1 VNLNNF
7 LVYIETDDNGLV
19 TANSFEA
26 LNAAKQAA
34 KVKDAAVSALVI
46 GDDVSKAVEEMR
58 FHGIEKIFIKQ
69 GGDFK
74 NYRPRN
80 FLAVFEK
87 IYQLLKPG
95 LALFCNSKNSL
106 DLAARAAV
114 YLDAALITDCVEI
127 KWEDEELFFTK
138 PIYSNNVM
146 AVYSTGD
153 FPCIATL
160 RSKSFSPSERLE
172 NQKGEI
178 IDAGPINAPALDEYE
193 VIEKCFI
200 KDGEK
205 KLADAD
211 IIVAGGRGIGGPEG
225 FIELK
230 KLADM
235 LGGHIGASRPPCDL
249 GWVAPSAQVGITG
262 AIVSPSVYL
271 AVGLSGSFQHMA
283 GMSGSK
289 TIIAVNLDPK
299 ANIFKISD
307 FGVVGDYAPVLAGI
321 MKEISD
327 R

>member
-1 VNLNNF
+1 MNLNNF

-34 KVKDAAVSALVI
+34 KVKDAAVSVLVI

-235 LGGHIGASRPPCDL
+235 LRTYRGI
-249 GWVAPSAQVGITG
+249 PSAVRSGLGCSFRTG
-262 AIVSPSVYL
+262 RHN
-271 AVGLSGSFQHMA
+271 GRHCLSIRIFGSRFVRIFSAHGRHERLKNNYRSQF
-283 GMSGSK
+283 GSQSQY
-289 TIIAVNLDPK
+289 
-299 ANIFKISD
+299 F
-307 FGVVGDYAPVLAGI
+307 
-321 MKEISD
+321 
-327 R
+327 